1 MTIGKS
7 LRARQPRR
15 GETGWRVEEP
25 LSVNMTKGKSPTSG
39 CGGGLGGQMTK
50 YAGQET
56 ARRLQ
61 PTGKS
66 FDAAQQAG

>member
-1 MTIGKS
+1 MTIS
-7 LRARQPRR
+7 RYFRAQQLRR
-15 GETGWRVEEP
+15 EMGWRVEGP
-25 LSVNMTKGKSPTSG
+25 LSVNMTEGKSPMSG